1 MLSILRII
9 SKSQL
14 LLLMVFAPIAAIG
27 QIFVTG
33 DQKGVDCRDVL
44 VADII
49 VHSFAED
56 TIECWLDNEA
66 FMTVTVS
73 TDTLGHLRNI
83 LKVRSRKIQISQSEI
98 SRWQKCWKDLEIRIP
113 TTYCEQS
120 LDPLKTVYVAIE
132 EIRKDARNGCDSITQ
147 TIGFPPE
154 CIYAKVYSQT
164 DSCSRLEQLKK
175 EIKAFLVNRKDI
187 SNNDLL
193 IELDKACLLDS
204 LKEQELKTGVTSID
218 ATKGRNP

>member
-1 MLSILRII
+1 M
-9 SKSQL
+9 
-14 LLLMVFAPIAAIG
+14 LMVFAPIAAIG

-98 SRWQKCWKDLEIRIP
+98 CRWQKCWKDLGIRIP
-113 TTYCEQS
+113 IAYWEQS

-132 EIRKDARNGCDSITQ
+132 EIRDDARKGCDSITQ
-147 TIGFPPE
+147 TIGFPPQ
-154 CIYAKVYSQT
+154 CIYTKVYFQT
-164 DSCSRLEQLKK
+164 DSCSRLEKLKK
-175 EIKAFLVNRKDI
+175 EIKVFLDKRYDI
-187 SNNDLL
+187 SNSDLL

-204 LKEQELKTGVTSID
+204 LREQELKTGVTSID
-218 ATKGRNP
+218 ATKGSNP

>member
-1 MLSILRII
+1 
-9 SKSQL
+9 
-14 LLLMVFAPIAAIG
+14 MVFAPIVAIG

-33 DQKGVDCRDVL
+33 DQNGVDCRDVL

-83 LKVRSRKIQISQSEI
+83 LKVRSRKIQISQSAI
-98 SRWQKCWKDLEIRIP
+98 SRWQKCWKDLGIRIP
-113 TTYCEQS
+113 ITYCEQS

-132 EIRKDARNGCDSITQ
+132 EIRNDARNGCDSITQ

-154 CIYAKVYSQT
+154 CIYAKVYAQT
-164 DSCSRLEQLKK
+164 DSCSRLEQLQK
-175 EIKAFLVNRKDI
+175 EIKAFLDNRNDI

-193 IELDKACLLDS
+193 IELDKACLLD
-204 LKEQELKTGVTSID
+204 V
-218 ATKGRNP
+218 P

>member
-1 MLSILRII
+1 MRKERYLLSILRKI

-83 LKVRSRKIQISQSEI
+83 LKVRSRKIQISQLEI
-98 SRWQKCWKDLEIRIP
+98 CRWQKCWKDLGIRIP
-113 TTYCEQS
+113 IAYWEQA
-120 LDPLKTVYVAIE
+120 LDPKTTVELAIE
-132 EIRKDARNGCDSITQ
+132 EIRKDARNGCDSMVQ

-154 CIYAKVYSQT
+154 CIYTKVYCQP
-164 DSCSRLEQLKK
+164 DSCSRLEQLQK

-193 IELDKACLLDS
+193 IELDKACLLD
-204 LKEQELKTGVTSID
+204 V
-218 ATKGRNP
+218 P